1 MSTRE
6 LIDRELDSLPQG
18 ELDQLLAYLNAL
30 KAHADSASLLLVAE
44 SSLSK
49 DWLSPDEDAAWASL

>member
-6 LIDRELDSLPQG
+6 LIEKELDHLPQR
-18 ELDQLLAYLNAL
+18 ELDQLLTYLNEL
-30 KAHADSASLLLVAE
+30 KAHADSASLLLAAE
-44 SSLSK
+44 SSLRK